1 MKNIEKEGL
10 GVVGLASTQQRTI
23 NEGEEHRVVG
33 GVATILQLI
42 NNDNK

>member
-23 NEGEEHRVVG
+23 NEGKQHRVVG

-42 NNDNK
+42 NNDN